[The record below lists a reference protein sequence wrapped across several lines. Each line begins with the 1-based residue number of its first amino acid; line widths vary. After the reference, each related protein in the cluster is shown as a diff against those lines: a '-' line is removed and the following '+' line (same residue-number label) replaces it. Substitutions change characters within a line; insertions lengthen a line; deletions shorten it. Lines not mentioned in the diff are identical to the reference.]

1 MKSKEQQAKEYA
13 AGIPHYQD
21 RKQHAADDFIAGWNA
36 AEQWRTDK
44 ENMPD
49 NGFVLVLWENTH
61 APFWEVCK
69 RSGCREVLET
79 HTKDAMKASEMI
91 LDMDEV
97 LSKVSRPLAR
107 KIEYSVDLIRKAER
121 MALRLDPEN
130 GFYNTFSGGK
140 DSQCLYHLVKMS
152 GVKHMTH
159 MNLTS
164 VDPPEVIRFIKTQYP
179 DVELIKPKMS
189 IYDMAKRKHILPTRR
204 FRWCCAEYKEMSGAG
219 KVTLIG
225 VRKEESA
232 RRAKRE
238 EVSVSIKG
246 KRNEQTFDQWSE
258 HEEQMVACVGGKD
271 KILVSPIIYW
281 TEKDVWEFLNANNI
295 PHCKLYDEGY
305 KRIGC
310 ICCPMSNR
318 KSKLRDIERFPHV
331 KRKWLET
338 IQHLIDNGYMN
349 RNFSDAE
356 TGFRWWISD
365 KSLDKFYADEVLQQK
380 IDFEQ

>member
-1 MKSKEQQAKEYA
+1 
-13 AGIPHYQD
+13 
-21 RKQHAADDFIAGWNA
+21 
-36 AEQWRTDK
+36 
-44 ENMPD
+44 
-49 NGFVLVLWENTH
+49 
-61 APFWEVCK
+61 
-69 RSGCREVLET
+69 
-79 HTKDAMKASEMI
+79 MKACEMI

-121 MALRLDPEN
+121 MALRLDPDN

-140 DSQCLYHLVKMS
+140 DSQCLYHLMKMA
-152 GVKHMTH
+152 GVRHKTH

-164 VDPPEVIRFIKTQYP
+164 VDPPEVIRFVKQQYP

-189 IYDMAKRKHILPTRR
+189 IYEMAKKKHILPTMR

-232 RRAKRE
+232 RRAKRGE
-238 EVSVSIKG
+238 ISANIKG
-246 KRNEQTFDQWSE
+246 KKNEQSFDQWSE
-258 HEEQMVACVGGKD
+258 HEEQMVTCVGGKD

-305 KRIGC
+305 NRIGC
-310 ICCPMSNR
+310 ICCPISNY

-349 RNFSDAE
+349 CNFSDAE
-356 TGFRWWISD
+356 TGFRWWISG
-365 KSLDKFYADEVLQQK
+365 KSFDKFYADEASCGGRSLCLPSPPRPHGCNTRNR
-380 IDFEQ
+380 E